1 MLVLNHPLSL
11 LPHATP
17 FAPCRQKRTRAAE
30 EMKQKLKSPNF
41 MLSPTR
47 LSLRNL
53 PYDVDEAQLKAL
65 VVAAVKERASKERP
79 RVLSVKVLRE
89 NDRVGGDGKARSK
102 VRGRCRGTG
111 KLVGED
117 EGFCNMGWLV
127 GWTGALLLSSSSLTS
142 TSLSRPVRA
151 WALSSWGTRATP

>member
-1 MLVLNHPLSL
+1 
-11 LPHATP
+11 
-17 FAPCRQKRTRAAE
+17 
-30 EMKQKLKSPNF
+30 MKQKLKSPNF

-89 NDRVGGDGKARSK
+89 SDRVGGDGKARSK
-102 VRGRCRGTG
+102 VRGGLGRGLERSRGAQGGDRWGLSCCRGRHLLGPWRCTA
-111 KLVGED
+111 K
-117 EGFCNMGWLV
+117 CNLF
-127 GWTGALLLSSSSLTS
+127 A
-142 TSLSRPVRA
+142 P
-151 WALSSWGTRATP
+151 